1 MMTIND
7 DGGGK
12 AFSIMNINNNN
23 KKFFNN
29 VKSMDINENVGKTI
43 TTSTIQSSTNS
54 SSQIQQTKSTMDRIG
69 ESMKNVLLSPITLG
83 QQMPADQIGNLI
95 Q

>member
-1 MMTIND
+1 
-7 DGGGK
+7 
-12 AFSIMNINNNN
+12 
-23 KKFFNN
+23 
-29 VKSMDINENVGKTI
+29 MDINENVGKTI
-43 TTSTIQSSTNS
+43 TTSTIIQSSTNS